1 MPLREEMEKQGRWLF
16 RWRSFLPLLAA
27 PLLVPAFEHF
37 SYPLGSHT
45 GDLVWEMFCLTVS
58 LTGQAIR
65 AYTTG
70 CTPRGTSGRNTKSQV
85 ADELNTG
92 GMYSVVRH
100 PLYLGNFFMALGPAL
115 FLRIWW
121 VVLFYALC
129 FWIYYERIVFAE
141 EEFLRSKFGEA
152 YLEWASRIPAFVPR
166 RRDWQPPEL
175 AFSWRTALKK
185 EYHSLF
191 ALIGV
196 LTGMEVIADSLL
208 EKSVHLDLV
217 WILFF
222 SGGLL
227 FYIVVRVLQKK
238 TRLLQV
244 QGR

>member
-1 MPLREEMEKQGRWLF
+1 
-16 RWRSFLPLLAA
+16 
-27 PLLVPAFEHF
+27 
-37 SYPLGSHT
+37 
-45 GDLVWEMFCLTVS
+45 
-58 LTGQAIR
+58 
-65 AYTTG
+65 
-70 CTPRGTSGRNTKSQV
+70 V
-85 ADELNTG
+85 ADVLNTS
-92 GMYSVVRH
+92 GMYSVIRH
-100 PLYLGNFFMALGPAL
+100 PLYLGNFFMALGPAI

-121 VVLFYALC
+121 VVLFYVLC

-152 YLEWASRIPAFVPR
+152 YLEWASRIPALVPR
-166 RRDWQPPEL
+166 LRDWQPPEL

-217 WILFF
+217 WVLIF
-222 SGGLL
+222 SDGLL
-227 FYIVVRVLQKK
+227 FYIVVRVLKKK
-238 TRLLQV
+238 TRLLDV